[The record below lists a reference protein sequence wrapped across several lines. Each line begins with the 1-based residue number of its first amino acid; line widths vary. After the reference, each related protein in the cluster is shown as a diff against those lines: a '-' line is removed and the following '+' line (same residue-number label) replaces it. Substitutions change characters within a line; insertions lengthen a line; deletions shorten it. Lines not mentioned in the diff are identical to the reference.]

1 MKGLFIK
8 ISNDVLQFLQ
18 YILSTF
24 LVELNLVSL
33 LTSKLNIY
41 SHFCEI
47 TITQTHNRTN
57 FYHFIDMDKNFH
69 LFNLFLTADLQV
81 SG

>member
-33 LTSKLNIY
+33 LTSKLKY
-41 SHFCEI
+41 
-47 TITQTHNRTN
+47 
-57 FYHFIDMDKNFH
+57 
-69 LFNLFLTADLQV
+69 LFSFL
-81 SG
+81 

>member
-1 MKGLFIK
+1 MMFYNFCNRYSLP
-8 ISNDVLQFLQ
+8 
-18 YILSTF
+18 TF

-41 SHFCEI
+41 SHFYEI
-47 TITQTHNRTN
+47 TISLCYELPGSKKEELLS
-57 FYHFIDMDKNFH
+57 FDMDNNFH
-69 LFNLFLTADLQV
+69 LFNLFPAADLQV

>member
-24 LVELNLVSL
+24 LVESNLVSL

-41 SHFCEI
+41 SHFYEI
-47 TITQTHNRTN
+47 TIMQTTTEELLS
-57 FYHFIDMDKNFH
+57 FY
-69 LFNLFLTADLQV
+69 
-81 SG
+81 